1 MKIYHH
7 PIQAIIVEETLKLG
21 GSMCH
26 HHGIGKYRNEW
37 TKEEHQAFDPK
48 GVMSFGNIYPVQ
60 EGYKYQK

>member
-1 MKIYHH
+1 
-7 PIQAIIVEETLKLG
+7 VEETLKLG

-37 TKEEHQAFDPK
+37 TKEEHQSAYYMLETLKEAFDPK